1 MEMWRPLAA
10 PPAVRACPFDGMVV
24 ETAIAAV
31 SGKTTAAGAKAATA
45 APFPLAG
52 AALRTRSL
60 AGGKA
65 LFPLESACRRAR
77 DAARPSMATLEAAD
91 IGVR

>member
-1 MEMWRPLAA
+1 MEMWRPFAA
-10 PPAVRACPFDGMVV
+10 PPAVRACPFDGTVAG
-24 ETAIAAV
+24 TAIGAI
-31 SGKTTAAGAKAATA
+31 SGKTTAAGAIAVTG

-65 LFPLESACRRAR
+65 LFPLDSACRRAR
-77 DAARPSMATLEAAD
+77 DAARPSMATLKAAD